1 VQRSF
6 IGIVGPGRESRAFF
20 VCRACSTARGHRSP
34 VCYGQRR
41 VIQRRVMSVAQA
53 PEVIV
58 LIKP

>member
-41 VIQRRVMSVAQA
+41 VMSVAQA